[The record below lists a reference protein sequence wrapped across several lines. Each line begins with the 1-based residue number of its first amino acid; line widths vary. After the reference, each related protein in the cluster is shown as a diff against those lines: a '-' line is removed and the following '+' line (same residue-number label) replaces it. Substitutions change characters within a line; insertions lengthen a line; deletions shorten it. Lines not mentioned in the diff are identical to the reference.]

1 MSTKKITVVNDKWFS
16 TAPIED
22 VMSLGLRVLDIP
34 VANLSGKDEKGQRT
48 LVRQMFKQ
56 REEFDF
62 GQEFEITE
70 LDSNPFKKKG
80 AAMHK
85 KTPRTPIGQLTG
97 PYKVV
102 KCRMR
107 ADGND
112 PKWELWGLVATH
124 HDFDA
129 LFKVFDEQYKDKKF
143 HSSGASTFSAKE
155 FAQWALKCGWII
167 KV

>member
-1 MSTKKITVVNDKWFS
+1 MSKTIIVVNEKWFS

-34 VANLSGKDEKGQRT
+34 VANMDGKDEKGQRT
-48 LVRQMFKQ
+48 IVRQVFKQ

-70 LDSNPFKKKG
+70 LNSNPFKKKG
-80 AAMHK
+80 VMAK
-85 KTPRTPIGQLTG
+85 KTPRVPINELNG

-107 ADGND
+107 APDND
-112 PKWELWGLVATH
+112 PRWELWGDVATH
-124 HDFDA
+124 KTFEELFA
-129 LFKVFDEQYKDKKF
+129 LFDEKYHGKRF
-143 HSSGASTFSAKE
+143 SSTGTATFSAKE
-155 FAQWALKCGWII
+155 FAQWSLKCGWII